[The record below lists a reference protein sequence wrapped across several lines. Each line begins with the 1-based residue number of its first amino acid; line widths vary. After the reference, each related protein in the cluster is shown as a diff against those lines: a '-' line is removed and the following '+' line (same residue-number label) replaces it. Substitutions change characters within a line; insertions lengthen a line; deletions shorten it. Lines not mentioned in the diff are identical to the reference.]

1 MQVETLERW
10 IRQRLRRDA
19 NLCVVLSPVAILGGL
34 LVLFLTFWLAY
45 AVSFMVA
52 KVFAAIP
59 ALLFDVRWKLGHT
72 GRLWAAAGFMVVLIV
87 SFLRSDRRF
96 PTSYGD
102 FEGDPINLGLALSR
116 HDGTSRAS
124 LALMLHPGTSARM
137 IVDLL
142 NIGPRLVW
150 GGFALLRESAGSR
163 SADTVAAARLAWTLV
178 TSPGRVTYEALGSI
192 YDRREL
198 NAAFRALK
206 AIPGVVFLEQGVTLT
221 QELRAEWATLEP

>member
-52 KVFAAIP
+52 HVLAA
-59 ALLFDVRWKLGHT
+59 ALSLVSDVRWTLGHV
-72 GRLWAAAGFMVVLIV
+72 GRLWAAAGFMVALLG
-87 SFLRSDRRF
+87 SFLRSDRPF
-96 PTSYGD
+96 ATSYGD
-102 FEGDPINLGLALSR
+102 FEDDPSALGLALA
-116 HDGTSRAS
+116 HGAGGSRAS
-124 LALMLHPGTSARM
+124 LMLLHPGASARM

-163 SADTVAAARLAWTLV
+163 SADAVAAARLAWTLV
-178 TSPGRVTYEALGSI
+178 SSPGRVTYGALGSI
-192 YDRREL
+192 YDHREL

-206 AIPGVVFLEQGVTLT
+206 AIPGVVFLELGVTLT
-221 QELRAEWATLEP
+221 PELRAEWAALEP

>member
-45 AVSFMVA
+45 AVSFVVA
-52 KVFAAIP
+52 NVLAAIP
-59 ALLFDVRWKLGHT
+59 SLLFDVRWKLGHT
-72 GRLWAAAGFMVVLIV
+72 GRLWAAAGFMALLIV

-96 PTSYGD
+96 ATSYGD
-102 FEGDPINLGLALSR
+102 FEGDPSALGLALAR
-116 HDGTSRAS
+116 GAGGSRAS
-124 LALMLHPGTSARM
+124 LMLLHPGTSARM

-150 GGFALLRESAGSR
+150 GGIALLRESAGSR
-163 SADTVAAARLAWTLV
+163 SADTVAAARLAWTLM

-192 YDRREL
+192 YDPREL

-206 AIPGVVFLEQGVTLT
+206 AVPGVVFLEQGVTLT
-221 QELRAEWATLEP
+221 QELRAEWAALEP